1 MKNYSYI
8 YRNLFYMK
16 RLLLTL
22 ASVMMLAICCHE
34 PAVDES
40 QNQNPDYQAPT
51 PPEEPNEDYDGLTR
65 LTFEESEKNF
75 PNPERGFYVPKDRF
89 SSSLSKSDIQA
100 ARVQAMTLFY
110 LGYYPTKYMS
120 SDIPESFLN
129 DIRADMQ
136 LLRDNGAKCIFRV
149 AYKNNQ
155 NDMPSD
161 PTPEWV
167 ARHIEQLKPVF
178 QEYGD
183 VIMVLQAGF
192 IGTWGEWY
200 YTDNFYFNPRT
211 PEDHKLRKEV
221 VDALLD
227 AMPKDRSIGL
237 RTPMFKR
244 MMYADSYTDT
254 LTLHT
259 AYDGSD
265 KARISGFNDCF
276 GASADDY
283 GTFEGKETREYWKK
297 DTRYVL
303 MGGETCGVSDYCR
316 CTASLKDMED
326 YHWTYLNS
334 AYNKKVHSVWEN
346 GGCMDEVKLR
356 LGYRLSL
363 SEVYHSPEAV
373 AGQDFRVV
381 LKIRN
386 TGFAAPMNG
395 RAVEIVLVDAEGGKT
410 VYECDVDPR
419 YWFAGQTATV
429 DKTLTL
435 PADLE
440 GGFALYLNLP
450 DPKPTLHDNPMFSI
464 RLAND
469 GVWDDKTGYNM
480 IYSTMHK

>member
-1 MKNYSYI
+1 
-8 YRNLFYMK
+8 MK
-16 RLLLTL
+16 RLLLIL

-65 LTFEESEKNF
+65 LTFEESDKNF

-254 LTLHT
+254 L
-259 AYDGSD
+259 
-265 KARISGFNDCF
+265 
-276 GASADDY
+276 
-283 GTFEGKETREYWKK
+283 
-297 DTRYVL
+297 
-303 MGGETCGVSDYCR
+303 
-316 CTASLKDMED
+316 
-326 YHWTYLNS
+326 
-334 AYNKKVHSVWEN
+334 
-346 GGCMDEVKLR
+346 
-356 LGYRLSL
+356 
-363 SEVYHSPEAV
+363 
-373 AGQDFRVV
+373 
-381 LKIRN
+381 
-386 TGFAAPMNG
+386 
-395 RAVEIVLVDAEGGKT
+395 
-410 VYECDVDPR
+410 
-419 YWFAGQTATV
+419 
-429 DKTLTL
+429 
-435 PADLE
+435 
-440 GGFALYLNLP
+440 NLP